1 MTMRG
6 GGHPAA
12 PVLLQEAT
20 MKDALIAFARA
31 VGWGT
36 LAGGA
41 PYAVLFMIPFALA
54 GLEYRSPANIALVI
68 AFPLLVSGA
77 FVLGSALVF
86 GLPLTAVLS
95 RGGREDGGAYGI
107 AGLVLGTLVASLL
120 HLTLAGEFDAET
132 LFFAVPGAF
141 AGLVTGTS
149 WGRWR
154 EAQKVAQTSD

>member
-1 MTMRG
+1 MKEAI
-6 GGHPAA
+6 AA
-12 PVLLQEAT
+12 
-20 MKDALIAFARA
+20 FFRA

-41 PYAVLFMIPFALA
+41 PYTVLLMIPLVMSS
-54 GLEYRSPANIALVI
+54 LDYRSLANIALVL
-68 AFPLLVSGA
+68 AYPLILSGA

-95 RGGREDGGAYGI
+95 RRGRDHGGSYAI
-107 AGLVLGTLVASLL
+107 AGLVLGTLVSSMI
-120 HLTLAGEFDAET
+120 HLGLAREINAET
-132 LFFAVPGAF
+132 LFFALPGAF

-154 EAQKVAQTSD
+154 ERRQVDQGRLG

>member
-1 MTMRG
+1 MTN
-6 GGHPAA
+6 
-12 PVLLQEAT
+12 
-20 MKDALIAFARA
+20 ALIAFTRA

-41 PYAVLFMIPFALA
+41 PYAVLFTAPFALA
-54 GLEYRSPANIALVI
+54 GLEYRSLANVALVI

-86 GLPLTAVLS
+86 GLPLTAILS

-120 HLTLAGEFDAET
+120 HLGLAGEFDGET
-132 LFFAVPGAF
+132 LVFAAPGAF
-141 AGLVTGTS
+141 AGLVTGIS

-154 EAQKVAQTSD
+154 EAQRVARDAA

>member
-1 MTMRG
+1 MING
-6 GGHPAA
+6 FH
-12 PVLLQEAT
+12 
-20 MKDALIAFARA
+20 AFARA

-41 PYAVLFMIPFALA
+41 PYAVLLTAPFALA
-54 GLEYRSPANIALVI
+54 GLEYRSAANVALVI

-86 GLPLTAVLS
+86 GLPLTAILS
-95 RGGREDGGAYGI
+95 RGGREDGGAYGV

-120 HLTLAGEFDAET
+120 HLGLAGEFDAET
-132 LFFAVPGAF
+132 LFFAAPGAF
-141 AGLVTGTS
+141 AGLVTGIS

-154 EAQKVAQTSD
+154 EAQRVARDAA

>member
-1 MTMRG
+1 
-6 GGHPAA
+6 
-12 PVLLQEAT
+12 

-41 PYAVLFMIPFALA
+41 PYTVLFMIPLVLA
-54 GLEYRSPANIALVI
+54 GLEYRSFANIALVL

-86 GLPLTAVLS
+86 GLPLTAVLFRS
-95 RGGREDGGAYGI
+95 GREDGGAYGI
-107 AGLVLGTLVASLL
+107 AGLVLGTLVASMI
-120 HLTLAGEFDAET
+120 HLGLAQELNTET
-132 LFFAVPGAF
+132 LFFAAPGAF
-141 AGLVTGTS
+141 AGLVTGVS

-154 EAQKVAQTSD
+154 EAQRVAQDAG

>member
-1 MTMRG
+1 
-6 GGHPAA
+6 
-12 PVLLQEAT
+12 

-41 PYAVLFMIPFALA
+41 PYTVLFMIPFALA

-77 FVLGSALVF
+77 LVLGSALVF
-86 GLPLTAVLS
+86 GLPLTATLS
-95 RGGREDGGAYGI
+95 RSGREDGGAYGI
-107 AGLVLGTLVASLL
+107 AGLFLGTLLASLL
-120 HLTLAGEFDAET
+120 HFGLAREFSVET
-132 LFFAVPGAF
+132 LFFAAPGAF
-141 AGLVTGTS
+141 AGLVTGIS

-154 EAQKVAQTSD
+154 EARRTA